1 MICTRYALHA
11 RAFNKYNF
19 ISSSKT
25 MSSTNDDLLDE
36 RKQRKLA
43 QMSRRDEERKLN
55 LQNKQDE
62 RKLITST
69 NVGRQYFEQ
78 EYPQMKNQIEDLFQQ
93 ISLNNT
99 TNQLTIQD
107 LADRL
112 QKLEKFITEHVEI
125 LCSRD
130 IANAQSTKS
139 IV

>member
-1 MICTRYALHA
+1 
-11 RAFNKYNF
+11 
-19 ISSSKT
+19 